1 MNSSLLKNV
10 LLFGGVALAVGV
22 AGVVLWQRWLPPIV
36 VAEAP
41 APAPAA
47 QAPADAPLPGPPA
60 GAAQPAVLYPIEAA
74 ASGPV
79 EPLEPRQ
86 WKDALYDLL
95 GRRAVLSFL
104 QVDDLP
110 RRIVAT
116 VDNLGRSHA
125 PAALWPVNPA
135 EDRFRVETRGGKTV
149 IAADNARRYAPFIAL
164 VEHVNAAQAVDLYVR
179 MYPELQRAYAQLG
192 FPHSYFNDRLVEV
205 IDGWLALPVPEQP
218 LEVRLTEVKGPI
230 PSARPWVRYEL
241 ADPALESLPAGQKIL
256 LRLGPDHQRRL
267 QAKLAEFRSEL
278 MRNVNGTR

>member
-10 LLFGGVALAVGV
+10 LLFGGVALVVGV
-22 AGVVLWQRWLPPIV
+22 AGVALWQRWLPPIV
-36 VAEAP
+36 VADAP
-41 APAPAA
+41 APGPVA
-47 QAPADAPLPGPPA
+47 QAPADAPVPA
-60 GAAQPAVLYPIEAA
+60 PAASAAQPPVLYPLEVA
-74 ASGPV
+74 ASGP

-95 GRRAVLSFL
+95 GRRAVLTHL
-104 QVDDLP
+104 QLDDLP

-149 IAADNARRYAPFIAL
+149 IAADNARRYAPLIAL
-164 VEHVNAAQAVDLYVR
+164 VESVDAAEAVDLYVR

-256 LRLGPDHQRRL
+256 LRLGPQHQRRL

-278 MRNVNGTR
+278 MRNVEGTR

>member
-22 AGVVLWQRWLPPIV
+22 AGVALWQRWLPPIV
-36 VAEAP
+36 VADAP
-41 APAPAA
+41 TPTPT
-47 QAPADAPLPGPPA
+47 APADAPLPAPPA
-60 GAAQPAVLYPIEAA
+60 SAAQPAMLYPIEAA

-79 EPLEPRQ
+79 EPLEPRE

-95 GRRAVLSFL
+95 GRRAVLSTL
-104 QVDDLP
+104 QLDDLP

-125 PAALWPVNPA
+125 PAALWPVNPT

-149 IAADNARRYAPFIAL
+149 IAADNARRYAPLIAL
-164 VEHVNAAQAVDLYVR
+164 VERVEAAQAVDLYVR
-179 MYPELQRAYAQLG
+179 MYPELQRAYAELG

-256 LRLGPDHQRRL
+256 LRLGPEHQRRL
-267 QAKLAEFRSEL
+267 QAKLAEFRREL